1 VEHPPLKDGRRNV
14 MYEIVGNHVECEP
27 PKRPKKITGTRFAS
41 ILGLDIWNTD
51 FKTWCA
57 ITKTYEEPFIDNK
70 YTIAGKVIE
79 PKIID
84 YLNKVY
90 FFGNLKSPTDIY
102 GKDYFK
108 KTWGNFFQDDVFGGM
123 WDALYYEN
131 DKVKSVIE
139 IKTTKRA
146 EDWEYGAPDHY
157 ALQAAL
163 YAYLLGVEE
172 VTMVGSFLEEKDY
185 ESPELFV
192 PTIENTIIDEFNIY
206 ERFPHFQKHIERAL
220 DWWNKYVVTGISPDF
235 DEKKDADIL
244 KVLRNTEVKLDDG
257 ELVEL
262 ICMTERLESEI
273 EKLSEPLKAKEK
285 ELKKYKEILKKIAIK
300 NFKDT
305 DKTVS
310 IKGNNYEFITS
321 KSERTD
327 IDEEALKKD
336 GLLEKYS
343 KTNVSYRF
351 SVKKLA

>member
-1 VEHPPLKDGRRNV
+1 
-14 MYEIVGNHVECEP
+14 MYKIVGNHVECEP

-41 ILGLDIWNTD
+41 ILGLDIWNTP

-57 ITKTYEEPFIDNK
+57 ITKTYEEPFVDNK
-70 YTIAGKVIE
+70 YTIAGKTIE

-108 KTWGNFFQDDVFGGM
+108 KTWGNFFDHPILGGM
-123 WDALYYEN
+123 WDALYYDN
-131 DKVKSVIE
+131 GKIKSVIE

-163 YAYLLGVEE
+163 YGYLLEVEE

-185 ESPELFV
+185 EHPELFV
-192 PTIENTIIDEFNIY
+192 PTIENTIVDEFNIY
-206 ERFPHFQKHIERAL
+206 QRFPYFDHYIQRAI
-220 DWWNKYVVTGISPDF
+220 DWWEDHIKSGVSPEF

-244 KVLRNTEVKLDDG
+244 KVLRNTEVKLDDT
-257 ELVEL
+257 ELKEL
-262 ICMTERLESEI
+262 ISKTEQLESEI
-273 EKLSEPLKAKEK
+273 EKLSEPIKDKEK
-285 ELKKYKEILKKIAIK
+285 ELKKYKEQIKKVAIEK
-300 NFKDT
+300 FKDT

-310 IKGNNYEFITS
+310 IKGNKYEFVTS
-321 KSERTD
+321 KGNKID
-327 IDEEALKKD
+327 IDKEALKKD

>member
-1 VEHPPLKDGRRNV
+1 MEWLENNRIKVKPHK
-14 MYEIVGNHVECEP
+14 
-27 PKRPKKITGTRFAS
+27 KPKKITGTRFAS
-41 ILGLDIWNTD
+41 ILGLDIWNTP

-57 ITKTYEEPFIDNK
+57 ITKTYEEPFVDNK
-70 YTIAGKVIE
+70 YTIAGKTIE

-108 KTWGNFFQDDVFGGM
+108 KTWGNFFDHPILGGM

-131 DKVKSVIE
+131 DEVKSVIE

-146 EDWEYGAPDHY
+146 EDWKNGAPEHY

-163 YAYLLGVEE
+163 YAYLLGIEE
-172 VTMVGSFLEEKDY
+172 VTMVGSFLEEQDY
-185 ESPELFV
+185 EHPELFV

-206 ERFPHFQKHIERAL
+206 KRFPYFDKYIQRAL
-220 DWWNKYVVTGISPDF
+220 DWWEDHVKTGISPEY
-235 DEKKDADIL
+235 DERKDADIL
-244 KVLRNTEVKLDDG
+244 KVLRNTEIKLNDND
-257 ELVEL
+257 LKEL
-262 ICMTERLESEI
+262 ISKTELLESELEI
-273 EKLSEPLKAKEK
+273 LSRPLKEKEK
-285 ELKKYKEILKKIAIK
+285 ELKKYKDLIKKIAIK
-300 NFKDT
+300 NFKDA

-310 IKGNNYEFITS
+310 IKGNNYEFVTS

-327 IDEEALKKD
+327 IDKDLLKKD